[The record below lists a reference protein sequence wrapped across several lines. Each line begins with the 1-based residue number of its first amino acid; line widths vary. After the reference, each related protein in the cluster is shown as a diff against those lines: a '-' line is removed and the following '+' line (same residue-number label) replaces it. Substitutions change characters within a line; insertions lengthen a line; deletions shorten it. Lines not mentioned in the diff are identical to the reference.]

1 MSALSGDSELQS
13 FAIGAGKEEFQK
25 FYNGAKEIKVPD
37 VTGDINSP
45 VQLDI
50 IWSEFLTTGKYEPIK
65 KIVSAFALKKYKGPL
80 DKIKAG
86 EIEATKEVERDAYL
100 EATYGSAIW
109 SLISNCK
116 QMSLVLKYCVFMY
129 ENEKLDEDI
138 KSQLGSILRVAQNE
152 IQEEKKTDSKK
163 Q

>member
-1 MSALSGDSELQS
+1 MHA
-13 FAIGAGKEEFQK
+13 A
-25 FYNGAKEIKVPD
+25 
-37 VTGDINSP
+37 
-45 VQLDI
+45 
-50 IWSEFLTTGKYEPIK
+50 
-65 KIVSAFALKKYKGPL
+65 KIVSALALKKYKGPL

-116 QMSLVLKYCVFMY
+116 EMPLVLKYCVFMY